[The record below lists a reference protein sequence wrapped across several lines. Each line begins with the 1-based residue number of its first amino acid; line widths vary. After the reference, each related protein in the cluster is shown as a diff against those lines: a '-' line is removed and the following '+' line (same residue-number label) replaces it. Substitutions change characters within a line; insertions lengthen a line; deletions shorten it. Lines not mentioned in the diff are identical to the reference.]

1 VLIFGF
7 GIGINTAISSLID
20 AVFLKPLPFPE
31 PNQLV
36 QISQPYQNDPF
47 VGVDYPDYIDIVR
60 AQHTFESLAVI
71 ASSDLDLTARGEARH
86 LRVHFVSA
94 SLFKISGIPV
104 VIGRV
109 FTDAED
115 VRNGPLLAVLSEHL
129 WRSQFKADPE
139 ILGKSITLG
148 DHSFQVIGVVPAQI
162 GEWGPPGVDVYVPAN
177 AVAPA
182 GIFGSNRGYAL
193 DLRDQHYFYSIGRLK
208 PGFTLSEA
216 QADLDVIHSDL
227 LRRYPAVSQGYGL
240 RVAPLLD
247 SVVEN
252 YSGATGLLGAAAAL
266 LLLIS
271 SANVANLLFARGL
284 LREREMMI
292 RTALGATGRQLIGQ
306 VLSETLLLSCLG
318 GTLGLVITLTS
329 IEAIRKLGPTNLYR
343 FQEIGVDWTTLFFVL
358 AVTILTALLSG
369 LWPALSLAR
378 TTLAPSLGERT
389 ATNGPRQNLVKAL
402 LVIVQ
407 IALACILLTGATI
420 LIRSFQ
426 AAQNAPLGFNPRH
439 LLTAWIDLTSARYE
453 HDATKGR
460 AFWDSLLPKIRQLP
474 GVTGAT
480 MSDQPPLM
488 WDWEPLSA
496 FNIDGQPDS
505 ELGRRPALTWQ
516 MVSADYFRTMQV
528 PLLQGR
534 DFDARDTIDRGSV
547 IIIDNALAQRYFPG
561 QNALGKGMTVQSWDG
576 PRHCTIVG
584 VVQHLRFRSPG
595 QPENPFQG
603 YFPYTQWGLDTVCLI
618 LRSTMDP
625 LSLAP
630 AIRSTVA
637 SIDPGIP
644 VVDLRAYDDLV
655 SEKFVTR
662 RLCAFLVTLFS
673 GAALFLSSIGL
684 YGVLAYSVGQ
694 RTREIGIRMTLGA
707 QITDILRLIGG
718 EGVKILGIGLLV
730 GLIGAVIGAR
740 LIAGLLYGVSP
751 LDLPSLGISILL
763 LGLAATLACVIPAL
777 KAVRIKPT
785 EALRE

>member
-1 VLIFGF
+1 
-7 GIGINTAISSLID
+7 
-20 AVFLKPLPFPE
+20 
-31 PNQLV
+31 
-36 QISQPYQNDPF
+36 
-47 VGVDYPDYIDIVR
+47 
-60 AQHTFESLAVI
+60 
-71 ASSDLDLTARGEARH
+71 
-86 LRVHFVSA
+86 
-94 SLFKISGIPV
+94 
-104 VIGRV
+104 
-109 FTDAED
+109 
-115 VRNGPLLAVLSEHL
+115 
-129 WRSQFKADPE
+129 
-139 ILGKSITLG
+139 
-148 DHSFQVIGVVPAQI
+148 
-162 GEWGPPGVDVYVPAN
+162 
-177 AVAPA
+177 
-182 GIFGSNRGYAL
+182 
-193 DLRDQHYFYSIGRLK
+193 
-208 PGFTLSEA
+208 
-216 QADLDVIHSDL
+216 
-227 LRRYPAVSQGYGL
+227 
-240 RVAPLLD
+240 
-247 SVVEN
+247 
-252 YSGATGLLGAAAAL
+252 
-266 LLLIS
+266 
-271 SANVANLLFARGL
+271 
-284 LREREMMI
+284 
-292 RTALGATGRQLIGQ
+292 
-306 VLSETLLLSCLG
+306 
-318 GTLGLVITLTS
+318 
-329 IEAIRKLGPTNLYR
+329 
-343 FQEIGVDWTTLFFVL
+343 
-358 AVTILTALLSG
+358 
-369 LWPALSLAR
+369 
-378 TTLAPSLGERT
+378 
-389 ATNGPRQNLVKAL
+389 
-402 LVIVQ
+402 
-407 IALACILLTGATI
+407 
-420 LIRSFQ
+420 
-426 AAQNAPLGFNPRH
+426 
-439 LLTAWIDLTSARYE
+439 
-453 HDATKGR
+453 
-460 AFWDSLLPKIRQLP
+460 
-474 GVTGAT
+474 